1 MANREY
7 YGNNVPL
14 NLVGEQESRQFA
26 HPRTQIQS
34 SDSQSSF
41 GQFPNQNEHNLP
53 SAPNTTQ
60 NLPYEQDQTQW
71 RDPTN
76 PEYGPNGEEGGK
88 GLGSTLVGGAG
99 GAFVGHE
106 VGKKSD
112 HGVLGTIGGA
122 IAGAFAANLATTRL
136 QSKATT
142 PIANGPLSSLQA
154 RENVAYPSDPEEGY
168 RASPTLITGNSSFT
182 TQQKPI
188 APRGRKSQWATLSIE
203 AEASLSLIYRELES
217 ATSLEKQLEQ
227 LREENSRYL
236 QMIKIRDQD
245 LIALRREMGN
255 QRISDGELESLKA
268 RADQYDTVLQELER
282 TSS

>member
-76 PEYGPNGEEGGK
+76 PEYGPNGEEGEK

-122 IAGAFAANLATTRL
+122 IAGAFAANLASNAVKNHGNDHGNNYGYDHGHYHGHRGRLSCGERHRQRKIARLERKLDRL
-136 QSKATT
+136 Q
-142 PIANGPLSSLQA
+142 
-154 RENVAYPSDPEEGY
+154 
-168 RASPTLITGNSSFT
+168 
-182 TQQKPI
+182 
-188 APRGRKSQWATLSIE
+188 
-203 AEASLSLIYRELES
+203 
-217 ATSLEKQLEQ
+217 
-227 LREENSRYL
+227 
-236 QMIKIRDQD
+236 
-245 LIALRREMGN
+245 
-255 QRISDGELESLKA
+255 
-268 RADQYDTVLQELER
+268 
-282 TSS
+282 